1 MSMIDFTTAGTTQR
15 SYLALPA
22 GRKGPGVLVLHA
34 WWGLTDF
41 FKQTCDR
48 LAQNGFTAFAPD
60 LMQGQTADTI
70 EQAEQLGKLRDEDL
84 VQAAAAGA
92 LNFLQSHPAVE
103 GDKFGAIGFSMGA
116 AHAVLLDSIHP
127 EAFVGIVLFYGGSD
141 MDFSSSKTPYQLHF
155 AEDDDWE
162 PVEEVKKLASPNVE
176 LHVYPNAYHWFFEEN
191 KPEHFKAE
199 AAELAW
205 ERLLSFLKHRL

>member
-1 MSMIDFTTAGTTQR
+1 MSMIDFTVKDGAQR
-15 SYLALPA
+15 GYLAVPA
-22 GRKGPGVLVLHA
+22 GGEGPGVLVLHA

-70 EQAEQLGKLRDEDL
+70 EQAEQLGKIRDEDL
-84 VQAAAAGA
+84 VLAAAAGA
-92 LNFLQSHPAVE
+92 LELLQSHPAVE
-103 GDKFGAIGFSMGA
+103 GEQVGAIGFSMGA
-116 AHAVLLDSIHP
+116 AHAVLLDLTYP
-127 EAFVGIVLFYGGSD
+127 GAFGGVVLFYGGGD
-141 MDFSSSKTPYQLHF
+141 MDITSSKTPYQLHF

-162 PVEEVKKLASPNVE
+162 PVKEVKKLEAPNVE
-176 LHVYPNAYHWFFEEN
+176 LHVYANAYHWFFEEN

-199 AAELAW
+199 AAALAW
-205 ERLLSFLKHRL
+205 ERVLSFLKRV